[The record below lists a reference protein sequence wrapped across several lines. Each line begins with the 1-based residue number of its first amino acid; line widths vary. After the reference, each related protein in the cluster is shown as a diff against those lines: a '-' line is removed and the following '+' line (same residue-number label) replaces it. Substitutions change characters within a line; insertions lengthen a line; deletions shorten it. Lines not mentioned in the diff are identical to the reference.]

1 MNWRMLGIITV
12 LLSLSGLTVWLQQDS
27 TKKSE
32 SDAPS
37 QTVKKKHRPD
47 YFMENFTITSM
58 NEKGVPNSILVSSKM
73 LHYPDDDSTE
83 LDTPFMTMIGEIGKP
98 WKIKAD
104 RGWVSTNN
112 ELVLLSGN
120 VRIDRLS
127 GPNNRPVKL
136 FTDKLRIHP
145 KSDFAETDRP
155 VTMISNK
162 RKTAA
167 IGMRAY
173 IREGKLQL
181 LDDVRVSYEK

>member
-1 MNWRMLGIITV
+1 MNLRLLGVI
-12 LLSLSGLTVWLQQDS
+12 LLLASLAGLAIWLQERSNKS
-27 TKKSE
+27 TETNKIK
-32 SDAPS
+32 
-37 QTVKKKHRPD
+37 TVSKKHSPD
-47 YFMENFTITSM
+47 YFMGGFTITSM
-58 NEKGVPNSILVSSKM
+58 NEKGAPRSILVSDKM

-83 LDTPFMTMIGEIGKP
+83 LDKPFMTMIGEIGKP

-104 RGWVSTNN
+104 RGWISSNN
-112 ELVLLSGN
+112 ELILLSGN
-120 VRIDRLS
+120 VHIDRLS

-145 KSDFAETDRP
+145 ESDFAETDRP

-162 RKTAA
+162 RRTSA

>member
-1 MNWRMLGIITV
+1 MNLRMLGVIAV
-12 LLSLSGLTVWLQQDS
+12 LISLSGLAIWLQ
-27 TKKSE
+27 KSSGTQAE
-32 SDAPS
+32 TTAA
-37 QTVKKKHRPD
+37 KAANKKHSPD
-47 YFMENFTITSM
+47 YFMEDFTITSM
-58 NEKGVPNSILVSSKM
+58 NEKGLPRSILVSAKM

-83 LDTPFMTMIGEIGKP
+83 LDKPFMTMIGEIGKP

-104 RGWVSTNN
+104 RGWVSSNN

-145 KSDFAETDRP
+145 ESDFAETDRP
-155 VTMISNK
+155 VTMLSNK
-162 RKTAA
+162 RRTTA

-181 LDDVRVSYEK
+181 LDNVRVSYDK